1 MSPASAPHF
10 SVAPV
15 GRRARTPGAMA
26 RKKGKARPGGSA
38 SAPVPPGED
47 APPPDA
53 AATDRGDADPAG
65 DGAVVSP
72 AVPPSPAAV
81 DVDAAAAV
89 GSCEAEE
96 AAVLD
101 DDAQNGQPWPACVW
115 RRVSARERARNASRR
130 ACAHLQ

>member
-81 DVDAAAAV
+81 DVDAVALDLEPSD
-89 GSCEAEE
+89 GE
-96 AAVLD
+96 AAD
-101 DDAQNGQPWPACVW
+101 DEREF
-115 RRVSARERARNASRR
+115 RRAVHALLRQRGEELRARAAEVVVVARE
-130 ACAHLQ
+130 

>member
-81 DVDAAAAV
+81 DVDAPP
-89 GSCEAEE
+89 
-96 AAVLD
+96 
-101 DDAQNGQPWPACVW
+101 DAGVSFPSTWRQN
-115 RRVSARERARNASRR
+115 VSMTDGGASERSRR
-130 ACAHLQ
+130 MAV